1 MKRLYTILLAVL
13 TLSACGKKQDITSM
27 VANNSCQPTDG
38 IDVYTTIFNNK
49 GLAASD
55 KYKIIFNG
63 EVLKDDC
70 ATTNIA
76 APPPTNA
83 ILTEFSFSQTG
94 QLRTVISEGALGT
107 NATANRVRSFR
118 IEVAPGCIATPV
130 VAFDELI
137 SYGFPTHGEGCD
149 SNRYYS
155 ASF

>member
-1 MKRLYTILLAVL
+1 MKRLYTILLAVI
-13 TLSACGKKQDITSM
+13 TVSACGKKQDITGM
-27 VANNSCQPTDG
+27 VANNSCEATDG
-38 IDVYTTIFNNK
+38 VEIYTTIFNDRN
-49 GLAASD
+49 LDAAN

-83 ILTEFSFSQTG
+83 VLTEFSFPQAG
-94 QLRTVISEGALGT
+94 QLRTVISESVIGT
-107 NATANRVRSFR
+107 NATANRIRSFR
-118 IEVAPGCIATPV
+118 IEMAPGCIATPV
-130 VAFDELI
+130 VVFDELI
-137 SYGFPTHGEGCD
+137 SYGLPTHGEGCD